1 MISSSSSITI
11 IIIIT
16 FSLSLLR
23 GAGRYNHVRPEDQKK
38 WLLMGQNIMLP
49 NQTDLSFVFYDDDDD
64 AVDGSLSS
72 LLVSPQ
78 NGPSCFCDHCAH
90 HQFKAPVRFLHY
102 LKDFSEMSNLH
113 FVFIWCLDT
122 WSQQCFFTCTI

>member
-1 MISSSSSITI
+1 M
-11 IIIIT
+11 
-16 FSLSLLR
+16 
-23 GAGRYNHVRPEDQKK
+23 RPEDQKK
-38 WLLMGQNIMLP
+38 WMLMGQNILLP

-64 AVDGSLSS
+64 DVDGSLSS

-113 FVFIWCLDT
+113 FGFHLVSRHMEPAVLLLLAQLYLILCL
-122 WSQQCFFTCTI
+122 

>member
-1 MISSSSSITI
+1 M
-11 IIIIT
+11 
-16 FSLSLLR
+16 
-23 GAGRYNHVRPEDQKK
+23 RPEDQKK

-64 AVDGSLSS
+64 DDDVDGSLSS
-72 LLVSPQ
+72 LLVSSQ
-78 NGPSCFCDHCAH
+78 NGSSCFCDHCAH

-113 FVFIWCLDT
+113 FGFHLVSRHMEPAMFLYLHLQDLILCL
-122 WSQQCFFTCTI
+122 